1 VVSGLQNNNMDQ
13 FLKEV
18 LQDLSQPQKTLNSKY
33 FYDSK
38 GDKLFQEIM
47 NCPEYYPTNCEKE
60 IFRERFKELAVALKN
75 GFNTFDLVEM
85 GAGDATKS
93 SYLLKE
99 LVATQADF
107 TYMPIDISST
117 MIAHLEKSLPEKI
130 KGIKV
135 QGLNGEYFDMLEKS
149 NRISSRKK
157 VVLMLGG
164 NIGNE
169 TPENAIEFCRKIRAS
184 LQEGDLVLIGFDLKK
199 NPHTILAAYNDA
211 AGFTRDFNL
220 NLLHRINEELG
231 GDFNTAQFEHYPTY
245 DPITGACKS
254 YLVSKTDQ
262 KVNIAGHTFKFDES
276 EVIYMEISQKYS
288 IEEIESM
295 AKVSGFKTVTHFFD
309 HKKWFVDTVWQC
321 I

>member
-1 VVSGLQNNNMDQ
+1 MDQ

-18 LQDLSQPQKTLNSKY
+18 LHDLSQTPKTLNSKY
-33 FYDSK
+33 FYDGK

-47 NCPEYYPTNCEKE
+47 DCPEYYPTNCEME
-60 IFRERFKELAVALKN
+60 IFRERTKDLAITLKN

-99 LVATQADF
+99 LMEMDADF

-117 MIAHLEKSLPEKI
+117 MIAHLEQSLPEKI
-130 KGIKV
+130 KGLQV
-135 QGLNGEYFDMLEKS
+135 NGLNGEYFDMLEKA
-149 NRISSRKK
+149 NQVSSRKK

-164 NIGNE
+164 NIGNV
-169 TPENAIEFCRKIRAS
+169 TPENALGFCRKIRSS

-199 NPHTILAAYNDA
+199 NPRTVLAAYNDA
-211 AGFTRDFNL
+211 GGFTRDFNL
-220 NLLHRINEELG
+220 NLLHRINDELG
-231 GDFNTAQFEHYPTY
+231 GNFDTEQFEHYPTY
-245 DPITGACKS
+245 DPSTGACKS
-254 YLVSKTDQ
+254 YLISRIDQ
-262 KVNIAGHTFKFDES
+262 
-276 EVIYMEISQKYS
+276 EVIISGQTFIFKENEFIFMEISQKYS
-288 IEEIESM
+288 LEETDKM
-295 AKVSGFKTVTHFFD
+295 AEATGFKTVNHFLD

>member
-1 VVSGLQNNNMDQ
+1 MDQ

-18 LQDLSQPQKTLNSKY
+18 LHDLGQTPKTLNSKY
-33 FYDSK
+33 FYDGK

-47 NCPEYYPTNCEKE
+47 DCPEYYPTNCEME
-60 IFRERFKELAVALKN
+60 IFRERTKDLAITLKN

-99 LVATQADF
+99 LMEMDADF

-117 MIAHLEKSLPEKI
+117 MIAHLEQSLPEKI
-130 KGIKV
+130 KGLKV
-135 QGLNGEYFDMLEKS
+135 NGLNGEYFDMLEKA
-149 NRISSRKK
+149 NQISSRKK

-164 NIGNE
+164 NIGNV
-169 TPENAIEFCRKIRAS
+169 TPENALGFCSKIRSS

-199 NPHTILAAYNDA
+199 NPRTVLAAYNDA
-211 AGFTRDFNL
+211 GGFTRDFNL
-220 NLLHRINEELG
+220 NLLHRINDELG
-231 GDFNTAQFEHYPTY
+231 GNFDTEQFEHYPTY
-245 DPITGACKS
+245 DPSTGACKS
-254 YLVSKTDQ
+254 YLISRIDQ
-262 KVNIAGHTFKFDES
+262 
-276 EVIYMEISQKYS
+276 EVIISGQTFIFKENEFIFMEISQKYS
-288 IEEIESM
+288 LEETDKM
-295 AKVSGFKTVTHFFD
+295 AEATGFKTVNHFLD

>member
-1 VVSGLQNNNMDQ
+1 MNQ

-18 LQDLSQPQKTLNSKY
+18 LRDLSGTPKTLNSKY
-33 FYDSK
+33 FYDGK
-38 GDKLFQEIM
+38 GDKLFQSIM
-47 NCPEYYPTNCEKE
+47 DCPEYYPTNCEME
-60 IFRERFKELAVALKN
+60 IFKERTKDLAITLKN

-99 LVATQADF
+99 LMAMKADF

-117 MIAHLEKSLPEKI
+117 MIAHLEASLPEKI
-130 KGIKV
+130 EGLKV
-135 QGLNGEYFDMLEKS
+135 EGLNGEYFDMLEKA
-149 NRISSRKK
+149 NKISSRKK

-169 TPENAIEFCRKIRAS
+169 TPENALEFCRKIRS
-184 LQEGDLVLIGFDLKK
+184 YLQEGDLVMIGFDLKK
-199 NPHTILAAYNDA
+199 NPRTILAAYNDS

-220 NLLHRINEELG
+220 NLLHRINDELG
-231 GDFNTAQFEHYPTY
+231 GDFDIAQFEHYPTY
-245 DPITGACKS
+245 DPATGACKS
-254 YLVSKTDQ
+254 YLVSRIDQ
-262 KVNIAGHTFKFDES
+262 EVNIEGQAFKFKEN
-276 EVIYMEISQKYS
+276 EFIFMEISQKYS
-288 IEEIESM
+288 IAQTEEM
-295 AKVSGFKTVTHFFD
+295 ATITGFKTVTNFLD

>member
-1 VVSGLQNNNMDQ
+1 MNQ

-18 LQDLSQPQKTLNSKY
+18 LQDLSQTQKSLNSKY
-33 FYDSK
+33 FYDGK

-47 NCPEYYPTNCEKE
+47 DCPEYYPTNCEKE
-60 IFRERFKELAVALKN
+60 IFRDRTTALAIALKN
-75 GFNTFDLVEM
+75 GFNTFDLIEM

-99 LVATQADF
+99 LIDTKVDF
-107 TYMPIDISST
+107 TYMPIDISSA
-117 MIAHLEKSLPEKI
+117 MIAHLEQSLPEKI
-130 KGIKV
+130 EGLKV
-135 QGLNGEYFDMLEKS
+135 HGLNGEYFEMLEKA
-149 NRISSRKK
+149 NHISSRKK
-157 VVLMLGG
+157 VVLLLGG

-199 NPHTILAAYNDA
+199 NPRTILAAYNDA

-220 NLLHRINEELG
+220 NLLHRINNELD
-231 GDFNTAQFEHYPTY
+231 GDFDTEQFEHYPTY
-245 DPITGACKS
+245 DPVTGACKS
-254 YLVSKTDQ
+254 YLVSRIEQ
-262 KVNIAGHTFKFDES
+262 EVRISGQAFHFKEN
-276 EVIYMEISQKYS
+276 EPIYMEISQKYS
-288 IEEIESM
+288 IAETEDI
-295 AKVSGFKTVTHFFD
+295 AKMTGFKSVVHFFD

>member
-1 VVSGLQNNNMDQ
+1 MNQ

-18 LQDLSQPQKTLNSKY
+18 LHDLSQPQKTLNAKY
-33 FYDSK
+33 FYDGK

-60 IFRERFKELAVALKN
+60 IFTERFKDLAVTLKN

-99 LVATQADF
+99 LVDTQVDF

-117 MIAHLEKSLPEKI
+117 MIAHLEQSLPAKI
-130 KGIKV
+130 EGLKV
-135 QGLNGEYFDMLEKS
+135 KGLNGEYFDMLEKA

-157 VVLMLGG
+157 VVMLLGG

-169 TPENAIEFCRKIRAS
+169 TPENAVEFCRKIRAA

-220 NLLHRINEELG
+220 NLLHRINDELG
-231 GDFNTAQFEHYPTY
+231 GDFKVSQFQHYPNY

-254 YLVSKTDQ
+254 YLVSKKNQ
-262 KVNIAGHTFKFDES
+262 KVNIADQTFQFHEN

-288 IEEIESM
+288 IQEIEEM
-295 AKVSGFKTVTHFFD
+295 AKISGFKTVTHFYD

-321 I
+321 V